1 MKTNS
6 IRYSVYP
13 YNVEIHVLGIFFFS
27 TFDIVSLIV
36 SFFFFVFYFFLELLL
51 VSCWICWINYPIFI
65 CLSFLLSVF
74 LPPWFQCLIVAFSWL
89 SEAIHLFL
97 LLSSLPLLLLVALF
111 SFVCLGPLWQR
122 LSSDACR
129 SWIPCTWMRPKSFF
143 IRWSILSQWRPPGVR
158 VYSSCLLSAPHVT
171 SKSRKLF
178 ELSIRKI

>member
-1 MKTNS
+1 MFW
-6 IRYSVYP
+6 
-13 YNVEIHVLGIFFFS
+13 EFFFP
-27 TFDIVSLIV
+27 FDIVSSIV

-65 CLSFLLSVF
+65 CLSFLYLSY
-74 LPPWFQCLIVAFSWL
+74 LPGFSVIVAFSWL
-89 SEAIHLFL
+89 SGDIHLFL
-97 LLSSLPLLLLVALF
+97 LLSSLPLLLLVSLF
-111 SFVCLGPLWQR
+111 SFVYLGPLWPR

-129 SWIPCTWMRPKSFF
+129 SWIPCTWMGPKSFF
-143 IRWSILSQWRPPGVR
+143 IRWSILSQCRPPGVR